1 MVEVTRDRSC
11 DYDVSEYLFG
21 ASRNQIVG
29 ALSCAELLLDLD
41 QQVQPVNHQLDE
53 LALHKKQQQ
62 NNYFIKIFLK
72 VMNAKG
78 SIL

>member
-1 MVEVTRDRSC
+1 MSLQSSWLNNRGRCGEVTRDRSC

-53 LALHKKQQQ
+53 LALHKKKKVT
-62 NNYFIKIFLK
+62 NFLF
-72 VMNAKG
+72 
-78 SIL
+78 L